1 MRWYRINIDYLYY
14 ETDKNA
20 LNISMAAGKNLS
32 DAINKYAEEIAKGE
46 KCADDK
52 SKNAKIDLTEYIYNR
67 KTGTT
72 RTVILAKNY

>member
-1 MRWYRINIDYLYY
+1 MRWYRINVDYLYY
-14 ETDKNA
+14 ETEKSA
-20 LNISMAAGKNLS
+20 LNMSMAAGKNLS

-52 SKNAKIDLTEYIYNR
+52 RKTVKIDLKEYIYNR

-72 RTVILAKNY
+72 KTVILAKNY